1 MSTRETL
8 EAQREGAIPVAGENA
23 SDALIELP
31 KCTIEDIDRAVF
43 DLFDTDLPLYYTYK
57 NQTKKM
63 PVVFAAGERFALI
76 ARKKPLRDKNNAL
89 ILPVLSIMRT
99 SVMAENEMGLASNQS
114 VPYIIRKK
122 LSRKDAAYQRIINK
136 SNLKN
141 SDDLPATDALLQ
153 SDKTLPLTGAKP
165 GRIATRREPYPSNQ
179 SIRRGQLLTKDIG
192 DNIFEV
198 IEVPP
203 PQFITASYE
212 ITIWAQYVQQMNDI
226 TMAITTNMQSYAGRT
241 FRLET
246 KKGYTFVAYL
256 DSNFD
261 PGNNFDDFTDDERI
275 IRTSFSLKVPGY
287 VLGQSYPGSPN
298 RLRKTMSA
306 PQVNFEMIV
315 INEGKNIAPQNVG
328 SPSGSPDDYILDDR
342 SINAPLPGQSIAGV
356 NANSISD
363 PRNPG
368 VLNAEKQDTALIGNV
383 SNDIVV
389 QPANFTSGSV
399 EYGGSGT
406 PIRNNIVVMKKNPL
420 TGKEEEQ
427 KTYLRTRTSRNGET
441 VYREII

>member
-287 VLGQSYPGSPN
+287 ILGQSYPGSPN

-315 INEGKNIAPQNVG
+315 INEGKDIAPQNVG